1 MSDEPDPQLD
11 AIAAAFLAAGARFVV
26 IGGFAVIANGHVRAT
41 RDVDLLV
48 PDDEGNDV
56 ACERSLEALSG
67 RWLDGRAIA
76 AGDLNGR
83 PHSRLSTRAGLVD
96 LLREGEPPLDFSSV
110 AADAMLVD
118 YEGVEIPLAGLAS
131 LVAFK
136 RLAGRLRDRADL
148 EALAEIHGELPVLRI
163 PGLDEA
169 D

>member
-96 LLREGEPPLDFSSV
+96 LLREGEAPLDFATV
-110 AADAMLVD
+110 EAGAIEADL
-118 YEGVEIPLAGLAS
+118 GSGPFPLAGLES

-136 RLAGRLRDRADL
+136 RLARRPQDRVDL
-148 EALAEIHGELPVLRI
+148 EELERIHGSLPQTSL
-163 PGLDEA
+163 PGGDA
-169 D
+169 